1 MKIRKMLMTVA
12 VLLPLAGGLAAADK
26 APAAAKKGMS
36 PAEKLSKTR
45 IVAAAN
51 PVPVLKDWMTVGASR
66 KWSETFG
73 LLASA
78 PGGVSMLSDFFS
90 SAVIMGGP
98 RSDTSGIF
106 AFYNPLQDTIM
117 LVQTDNSENFPRIE
131 NFSFMTGTRFRG
143 ETLKKGAYPAAIVPT
158 GDGVDAVL
166 MRNTAAVFRKF
177 QAEFPAT
184 AKDPSLGKYGVLP
197 AEALTEV
204 TANASLRM
212 ALLKKFIAP
221 AAAKD
226 LELAAEIML
235 KLWNGKTPELKNFFA
250 LPEDGGAQLERI
262 AALPHDIRTTLLPVL
277 YLKNKKETLFGFSSR
292 ILPEIIVLICV
303 ENSGS
308 GKPFMAMVNVDGK
321 FCADMF
327 PADK

>member
-1 MKIRKMLMTVA
+1 MLLGRFAMAAA
-12 VLLPLAGGLAAADK
+12 VLLPLAGGLQAAEK
-26 APAAAKKGMS
+26 APAAKKGMTLS
-36 PAEKLSKTR
+36 EKISKTR

-51 PVPVLKDWMTVGASR
+51 PVPVLKDWMTAGARR

-98 RSDTSGIF
+98 RNDASGIL
-106 AFYNPLQDTIM
+106 AFYNPLQDTVM

-184 AKDPSLGKYGVLP
+184 AKEPSLGKYGVLP

-212 ALLKKFIAP
+212 ALLKKFVAP

-235 KLWNGKTPELKNFFA
+235 KLWNGKTPELKDFFV
-250 LPEDGGAQLERI
+250 LPEDGGVQLERI
-262 AALPHDIRTTLLPVL
+262 AALPRDIRTTLLPVL

-292 ILPEIIVLICV
+292 ILPEIIVLIRV

-308 GKPFMAMVNVDGK
+308 GRPFMAMVNVDGK

-327 PADK
+327 PAGK